1 MSTQP
6 PTERIEF
13 SISRDMHRARR
24 TRDDRHERRE
34 CGKRCHRL
42 RERIDERRDLCLFH
56 QQRELHMCDEHCELH
71 MYHMHHERREL
82 CDEWREVH
90 TRGEQRQQRHERRE
104 LRGEWCEVH
113 ACDEQRMR

>member
-1 MSTQP
+1 MFTQP

-42 RERIDERRDLCLFH
+42 RERVDDRHDDFACGMWRNLCLFH
-56 QQRELHMCDEHCELH
+56 KQRELHMCDKHCEL
-71 MYHMHHERREL
+71 HMHHERRKL
-82 CDEWREVH
+82 CDEWCEVH
-90 TRGEQRQQRHERRE
+90 THDEQRHERHE

-113 ACDEQRMR
+113 ACDE